1 MRLHYQLLPHVNI
14 LIVNVNTEIHKPHYF
29 LPFLSYRYD
38 LCVFMP
44 TYSMNV
50 GEAPVSFDP
59 MNS

>member
-14 LIVNVNTEIHKPHYF
+14 LIVNVNTEIPSPITFFHSF
-29 LPFLSYRYD
+29 LTGTT
-38 LCVFMP
+38 CVFIP

-59 MNS
+59 MNI